1 MMTWGDVMTWWRR
14 GVACYALL
22 RYNLSVTTSPWYD
35 VSKGVARYAPTQ
47 YTIHNEQ
54 YTTHIV
60 RHRLSGKKNA
70 GIPGKVRMTSG
81 EVGGKPCAGDCRR
94 ALQTVYVFLTISPLH
109 IQKLIYTF
117 DAIF

>member
-1 MMTWGDVMTWWRR
+1 
-14 GVACYALL
+14 
-22 RYNLSVTTSPWYD
+22 
-35 VSKGVARYAPTQ
+35 
-47 YTIHNEQ
+47 
-54 YTTHIV
+54 
-60 RHRLSGKKNA
+60 
-70 GIPGKVRMTSG
+70 MTSG